1 VFKGIGM
8 TVERA
13 RRGRPRGSG
22 LDDHVHLDAIRRVMA
37 ANAGMRPTTAI
48 KAIGISDPST
58 IRRLRDK
65 LRFAAVP
72 QEARRPNARSAR
84 APLRQT
90 LASARPENGSAGK
103 RRSFEP
109 RQAPRSAVGPLA
121 LVGSADD
128 DRNRWL
134 AAWLGVSISAIA
146 TTLEVQIRAFE
157 SVLRAPYVAAAL
169 KHQCELNKCAFAL
182 CAPGTDVHKTLH

>member
-1 VFKGIGM
+1 M

-13 RRGRPRGSG
+13 RRGRPKGSG
-22 LDDHVHLDAIRRVMA
+22 LDDHVHLDAIRRVLA
-37 ANAGMRPTTAI
+37 ANTGMRPTTAI

-65 LRFAAVP
+65 LRFAAAP
-72 QEARRPNARSAR
+72 QQPRRTSSRGARPPQREPLKTARTPKGPAGGRR
-84 APLRQT
+84 AP
-90 LASARPENGSAGK
+90 
-103 RRSFEP
+103 
-109 RQAPRSAVGPLA
+109 PRSAPLA
-121 LVGSADD
+121 GLGVATEDNES
-128 DRNRWL
+128 RWL

-169 KHQCELNKCAFAL
+169 RQQCELSKCAFAL
-182 CAPGTDVHKTLH
+182 CARATDVHKTLH